1 LPNFE
6 GPLDLLLYLIK
17 KEEIDIYDIP
27 IASITK
33 QYLEYI
39 ELMRELDLEIAG
51 EFILMAATLIRIKV
65 QMLLPK
71 PALEEELEEEDP
83 RAELVRQLI
92 EYKRF
97 KEVAESIEE
106 REAEQ
111 RRLFPRTYFEWT
123 KTFEKEEIPGDALL
137 KDVTMFDLMTAFK
150 SVLDNM
156 PLITTHQVST
166 IGVTIDDQIEFIMD
180 QISKQERIGFTE
192 IMSQFEERVVVIVT
206 FMAILELIRTH
217 RIRVQQASVFSEIW
231 ISRK

>member
-1 LPNFE
+1 
-6 GPLDLLLYLIK
+6 LIK

-27 IASITK
+27 IYSITK

-39 ELMRELDLEIAG
+39 ELMKELDLEIAG

-71 PALEEELEEEDP
+71 TDTGEELEEEDP

-92 EYKRF
+92 EYKRY
-97 KEVAESIEE
+97 KEVAESIAE
-106 REAEQ
+106 READQ
-111 RRLFPRTYFEWT
+111 RRLFPRSYFEWT
-123 KTFEKEEIPGDALL
+123 KRFEKEEIPGDVFL

-150 SVLDNM
+150 SALDNM
-156 PLITTHQVST
+156 PQITTHQVST
-166 IGVTIDDQIEFIMD
+166 IGVTIDEQIEFMLEL
-180 QISKQERIGFTE
+180 ISRKERIAFTE
-192 IMSQFEERVVVIVT
+192 IMGQLRERVVVIVT
-206 FMAILELIRTH
+206 FMAILELIRTR

>member
-1 LPNFE
+1 MPNFE
-6 GPLDLLLYLIK
+6 GPLDLLLYLIR

-39 ELMRELDLEIAG
+39 DLMRELDLEIAG

-97 KEVAESIEE
+97 KEVAETIAE

-111 RRLFPRTYFEWT
+111 RRLFPRSYFNWT
-123 KTFEKEEIPGDALL
+123 KTFDKEEIPGDELL

-156 PLITTHQVST
+156 PQITTHEVST
-166 IGVTIDDQIEFIMD
+166 IGVTIDDQIEFMMA
-180 QISKQERIGFTE
+180 QISKKERIGFTE
-192 IMSQFEERVVVIVT
+192 IMSQLKERIVVIVT